1 MDTLAQ
7 IGLALVGLV
16 VLLFAFIGFLYVT
29 RGTPLERIAHI
40 GSPDGP
46 PAVDDPRFR
55 ELMELHVKTVLVP
68 GHRASISINGDQTYP
83 RLWADLRGAKETI
96 TLQMYY
102 FQPGK
107 MADEFQKILIEKA
120 EAGVRV
126 LLLHDA
132 FGAAKL
138 PKEYLR
144 ALTDAGV
151 ECAVFRPVRW
161 YEVHKAQQRSHIR
174 IVVIDGRIAW
184 TGGFG
189 IDDKWYGD
197 GRHENQWRDTNV
209 RFEGPTVLRHQATF
223 AAGWAEAT
231 GELLTGDD
239 LFPHDVGEP
248 VGDIVAGLLHA
259 APTLGSTAA
268 ERFLALTIASA
279 KRTLYV
285 TNAYFVPD
293 DAFTD
298 MLGQASERGVDVRIL
313 TSGPAG
319 DVKSTWLAGR
329 ARYEKL
335 LSRGVK
341 IYEYRPT
348 MVHSKTIVVDGFWC
362 SIGTLNF
369 DNRSLVFNDETL
381 FLMLDEGM
389 GSDME
394 QIFREDLPFADEILL
409 DDFSR
414 RPWHARLQEQLATRV
429 SRLL

>member
-1 MDTLAQ
+1 MEILGQVLLGLLGLAVLLLAA
-7 IGLALVGLV
+7 IGL
-16 VLLFAFIGFLYVT
+16 LYVT
-29 RGTPLERIAHI
+29 RGTPLDRVQSL
-40 GSPDGP
+40 GGPDGP
-46 PAVDDPRFR
+46 PAIDDPRFR

-68 GHRASISINGDQTYP
+68 GHRASVAINGDQTYP
-83 RLWADLRGAKETI
+83 RLWADLRAAKETI

-102 FQPGK
+102 FQPGR
-107 MADEFQKILIEKA
+107 MADEFQKILIAKVGE
-120 EAGVRV
+120 GVRV

-132 FGAAKL
+132 FGSAKL
-138 PKEYLR
+138 SKEYVR
-144 ALTDAGV
+144 ALEDAGV
-151 ECAVFRPVRW
+151 EVATFRPVRW
-161 YEVHKAQQRSHIR
+161 YEIHKAQQRSHIR

-197 GRHENQWRDTNV
+197 GRHDEQWRDTNV

-248 VGDIVAGLLHA
+248 VGDMVAGLLHA

-268 ERFLALTIASA
+268 ERFLALTISA
-279 KRTLYV
+279 AQRTLYV

-293 DAFTD
+293 DSFIE
-298 MLGQASERGVDVRIL
+298 MLAQAAERGVDVRIL
-313 TSGPAG
+313 TSGEKG

-348 MVHSKTIVVDGFWC
+348 MVHSKTIVADGRWT

-389 GSDME
+389 GADME
-394 QIFREDLPFADEILL
+394 QIFREDLPFADEIRLEE
-409 DDFSR
+409 FSR
-414 RPWHARLQEQLATRV
+414 RPWHARLKEQLATRV